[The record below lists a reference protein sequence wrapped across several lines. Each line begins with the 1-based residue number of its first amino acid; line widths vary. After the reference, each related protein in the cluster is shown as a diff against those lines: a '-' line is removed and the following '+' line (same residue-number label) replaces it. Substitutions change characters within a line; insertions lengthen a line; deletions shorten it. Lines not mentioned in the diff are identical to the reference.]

1 MATYL
6 VVWCTDHTW
15 RPSLFSRESPS
26 LKGSLLISP
35 FLPISS
41 LFWVYNF
48 LFDKHL
54 PKMMIFYSN
63 NTLFTR
69 IFGLSV
75 INKQS
80 EANHFKV
87 IFEVVS
93 GDLQNIG
100 VKLLNQTKFC
110 HLSTPKAWHAGA
122 FLIRGSVINPQI
134 GRLPFSDLVNRE
146 VSLFWSHQG
155 CHVWHRLVV
164 VAVCRDIVY

>member
-1 MATYL
+1 
-6 VVWCTDHTW
+6 
-15 RPSLFSRESPS
+15 
-26 LKGSLLISP
+26 
-35 FLPISS
+35 
-41 LFWVYNF
+41 
-48 LFDKHL
+48 
-54 PKMMIFYSN
+54 MMIFYSN

-110 HLSTPKAWHAGA
+110 HLSTPKA
-122 FLIRGSVINPQI
+122 
-134 GRLPFSDLVNRE
+134 
-146 VSLFWSHQG
+146 
-155 CHVWHRLVV
+155 
-164 VAVCRDIVY
+164 